1 MTSPLRLPFVALVI
15 AAVAFASAVV
25 AQERVY
31 DRKDGEDITLPTV
44 VKSVKANYTKEA
56 MEARIQGTVTMSVI
70 VRDDGKVGEVTVTQS
85 LDKQYGLDDAAV
97 NAVKQWEFRPGTK
110 GGKPVAVRV
119 DIEMSFQMK

>member
-1 MTSPLRLPFVALVI
+1 MTPLRLPSVALVI

-44 VKSVKANYTKEA
+44 VKNVKANYTKEA
-56 MEARIQGTVTMSVI
+56 MDARIEGTVTMSVI

-110 GGKPVAVRV
+110 AGKPVAVRV
-119 DIEMSFQMK
+119 DIEMSFHMK